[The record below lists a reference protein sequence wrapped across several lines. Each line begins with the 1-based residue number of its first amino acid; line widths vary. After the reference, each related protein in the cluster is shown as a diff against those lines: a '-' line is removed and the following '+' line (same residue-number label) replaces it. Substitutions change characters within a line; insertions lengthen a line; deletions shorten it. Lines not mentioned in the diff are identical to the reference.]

1 MPLSLNSNTGA
12 SAAALNLSRAND
24 ALRRSLA
31 RLSSGSRIV
40 DSRDDPGGM
49 SVAYKL
55 NSRLRRT
62 AAVKQNV
69 QNSISFL
76 QVQDGALESAGKIV
90 SRMSELRAMAQDV
103 SKNAGDVENYSKEFL
118 ELQKQ
123 LGQVWRE
130 KFNGVELFAISNSQQ
145 TLPPDRPAL
154 YKGAGQDENGNDVT
168 NFSRRI
174 YTHDGGQ
181 AVDGNVSV
189 GVINFEDVFN
199 LGALDTRYVQN
210 FTGRFANLSN
220 AGDLNVTNYSTV
232 GAGSTSSSTSNTTS
246 GSTTSTDSSSSSTD
260 TTGQATGSTS
270 ATPGAASA
278 YGWADALND
287 GVVDT
292 YPWGNPDSLS
302 NGYTGVPYTGMGHQ
316 TAQGA
321 GSYDIFL
328 TQKGTIGNNYSLE
341 IVDNMGGQD
350 GVVQLNQ
357 DEAISYT
364 NDGSYD
370 FRLNLANPADQYSLN
385 DLKSLLEASGTFY
398 VSLGSI
404 TDPANFRI
412 SDSYYWSNNGNGE
425 WFGNTGSSGYGAG
438 YRGTDTSA
446 HNATYTL
453 TEADGSSTLSDG
465 GLPGESGYMNF
476 DFSGGTDNPPSTG
489 GTDGTDTGTDGT
501 DTGTDG
507 TGGYGSSTPQSA
519 AEENSTPDQNAEV
532 FTDNGFLSSILFVS
546 MGQFTSVIERIADA
560 RAENGAEQNRLL
572 MVDELLASNMTNL
585 EAAYG
590 RIMDADIAAES
601 TRFAQHNVRVQ
612 AAASMVAQAN
622 QLSNIALTL
631 LGR

>member
-1 MPLSLNSNTGA
+1 MAITVNSNNAATRA
-12 SAAALNLSRAND
+12 SYNLSKAND
-24 ALRRSLA
+24 ALIRSLA
-31 RLSSGSRIV
+31 RLSSGNRIV

-76 QVQDGALESAGKIV
+76 QVQDGALQSAGSIV

-103 SKNAGDVENYSKEFL
+103 TKNAGDVENYSKEFL

-130 KFNGVELFAISNSQQ
+130 KFNGVELFAISSSQQ
-145 TLPPDRPAL
+145 SLPPDRPAL
-154 YKGAGQDENGNDVT
+154 YKGAGQDENGDNVT

-199 LGALDTRYVQN
+199 LGALDTRYVEN

-220 AGDLNVTNYSTV
+220 AGALNVTNYSTV
-232 GAGSTSSSTSNTTS
+232 
-246 GSTTSTDSSSSSTD
+246 DE
-260 TTGQATGSTS
+260 TS
-270 ATPGAASA
+270 ASE
-278 YGWADALND
+278 
-287 GVVDT
+287 
-292 YPWGNPDSLS
+292 GNS
-302 NGYTGVPYTGMGHQ
+302 
-316 TAQGA
+316 
-321 GSYDIFL
+321 
-328 TQKGTIGNNYSLE
+328 
-341 IVDNMGGQD
+341 
-350 GVVQLNQ
+350 
-357 DEAISYT
+357 
-364 NDGSYD
+364 
-370 FRLNLANPADQYSLN
+370 
-385 DLKSLLEASGTFY
+385 
-398 VSLGSI
+398 
-404 TDPANFRI
+404 
-412 SDSYYWSNNGNGE
+412 
-425 WFGNTGSSGYGAG
+425 
-438 YRGTDTSA
+438 
-446 HNATYTL
+446 
-453 TEADGSSTLSDG
+453 
-465 GLPGESGYMNF
+465 
-476 DFSGGTDNPPSTG
+476 
-489 GTDGTDTGTDGT
+489 
-501 DTGTDG
+501 
-507 TGGYGSSTPQSA
+507 
-519 AEENSTPDQNAEV
+519 EV
-532 FTDNGFLSSILFVS
+532 FTDDGFLSSILFVS

-560 RAENGAEQNRLL
+560 RAENGAEQNRLF
-572 MVDELLASNMTNL
+572 MVDDLLASNMTNL

>member
-1 MPLSLNSNTGA
+1 MPLSLNSNPGA

-199 LGALDTRYVQN
+199 LGALDTRYVEN

-232 GAGSTSSSTSNTTS
+232 GATTTS
-246 GSTTSTDSSSSSTD
+246 AGESGTEGSDATSAESSSST
-260 TTGQATGSTS
+260 TTIDVTGST
-270 ATPGAASA
+270 PI
-278 YGWADALND
+278 D
-287 GVVDT
+287 GT
-292 YPWGNPDSLS
+292 RY
-302 NGYTGVPYTGMGHQ
+302 
-316 TAQGA
+316 
-321 GSYDIFL
+321 I
-328 TQKGTIGNNYSLE
+328 
-341 IVDNMGGQD
+341 
-350 GVVQLNQ
+350 
-357 DEAISYT
+357 
-364 NDGSYD
+364 
-370 FRLNLANPADQYSLN
+370 
-385 DLKSLLEASGTFY
+385 
-398 VSLGSI
+398 
-404 TDPANFRI
+404 
-412 SDSYYWSNNGNGE
+412 
-425 WFGNTGSSGYGAG
+425 
-438 YRGTDTSA
+438 
-446 HNATYTL
+446 
-453 TEADGSSTLSDG
+453 
-465 GLPGESGYMNF
+465 
-476 DFSGGTDNPPSTG
+476 DFSGGAQLYFNADIPSDGDFWKIAIRENKGTETG
-489 GTDGTDTGTDGT
+489 FPSLNVIQDGTTKLFVFDLPQDKYTYDYTLYDLVTYGEGNFSLGLENNHEGTNLGT
-501 DTGTDG
+501 YFPSGNDDKSVNFNYPNEG
-507 TGGYGSSTPQSA
+507 TGGDDPYHHGRYSSEPPPVVSGSFSDQDFKDLDTGWSHMYEYYVDNDNDPETPDPAVDPGDNDDAADPASQDNSPPKSA

>member
-1 MPLSLNSNTGA
+1 MPLALNSNPGA

-31 RLSSGSRIV
+31 RLSSGNRIV

-76 QVQDGALESAGKIV
+76 QVQDGALQSAGKIV
-90 SRMSELRAMAQDV
+90 SRMSELRSMAQDV
-103 SKNAGDVENYSKEFL
+103 TKNAGDVENYSKEFL

-130 KFNGVELFAISNSQQ
+130 KFNGVELFSISDSQQ

-154 YKGAGQDENGNDVT
+154 YKGGGVDEDGNNVT

-199 LGALDTRYVQN
+199 LGALDTRYVEN
-210 FTGRFANLSN
+210 FSGRFSNLSN
-220 AGDLNVTNYSTV
+220 AGNLNVTNYSTKN
-232 GAGSTSSSTSNTTS
+232 ATSE
-246 GSTTSTDSSSSSTD
+246 SSSTD
-260 TTGQATGSTS
+260 TTGGEVDGVSSASSASPLNITGSAPADGTRYLDLG
-270 ATPGAASA
+270 GAQIYFNSGIPADGDFWKIAIREDKGTETNLPSLNVIQDGTTKLFVFDLPEDKYTYDYTLYDLVTFGEGNFSLGLEGNQ
-278 YGWADALND
+278 YGTNLGTYFESGND
-287 GVVDT
+287 DKSTNFGYPREGSDSWPVVSGDFTDEQLKQEDT
-292 YPWGNPDSLS
+292 GW
-302 NGYTGVPYTGMGHQ
+302 GYTYTYN
-316 TAQGA
+316 T
-321 GSYDIFL
+321 S
-328 TQKGTIGNNYSLE
+328 T
-341 IVDNMGGQD
+341 
-350 GVVQLNQ
+350 
-357 DEAISYT
+357 DEDPET
-364 NDGSYD
+364 P
-370 FRLNLANPADQYSLN
+370 PAAD
-385 DLKSLLEASGTFY
+385 
-398 VSLGSI
+398 
-404 TDPANFRI
+404 DP
-412 SDSYYWSNNGNGE
+412 D
-425 WFGNTGSSGYGAG
+425 
-438 YRGTDTSA
+438 D
-446 HNATYTL
+446 
-453 TEADGSSTLSDG
+453 
-465 GLPGESGYMNF
+465 
-476 DFSGGTDNPPSTG
+476 SGGGVENDAG
-489 GTDGTDTGTDGT
+489 GVTV
-501 DTGTDG
+501 
-507 TGGYGSSTPQSA
+507 PQSA
-519 AEENSTPDQNAEV
+519 ADENSTPEQNAEV
-532 FTDNGFLSSILFVS
+532 FTDAGFLSSILFVS